1 MSKRALIYILR
12 YLLAIGLFAVYYA
25 VFENQSHDLIQTV
38 FAVAIGVE
46 IATLPV
52 KSKVK
57 IKSNS
62 SIVKSSATL
71 IGYLKQIVAE

>member
-38 FAVAIGVE
+38 FAVAIGVG

-52 KSKVK
+52 IKIK

-71 IGYLKQIVAE
+71 RSCLVSFKK

>member
-1 MSKRALIYILR
+1 MNKRALIYILR

-38 FAVAIGVE
+38 FAVAIGVG

-52 KSKVK
+52 KSKDQNK
-57 IKSNS
+57 K
-62 SIVKSSATL
+62 
-71 IGYLKQIVAE
+71 

>member
-38 FAVAIGVE
+38 FAVGLG

-52 KSKVK
+52 KSKDQNK
-57 IKSNS
+57 K
-62 SIVKSSATL
+62 
-71 IGYLKQIVAE
+71 

>member
-25 VFENQSHDLIQTV
+25 IFENQSHDLIQTV
-38 FAVAIGVE
+38 FAVAVGLG

-52 KSKVK
+52 KSKKLSK
-57 IKSNS
+57 I
-62 SIVKSSATL
+62 
-71 IGYLKQIVAE
+71 YDF

>member
-38 FAVAIGVE
+38 FAVAIGVG

-52 KSKVK
+52 KSKDQN
-57 IKSNS
+57 KSNS

-71 IGYLKQIVAE
+71 IGYLKQIVAR